1 MNVKDKT
8 VKSKKQEGSFSQF
21 WMKSKNYSSNM
32 EENNLKL
39 SKEERMKF
47 MYNSMPNDMQ
57 VKIVIDNNVGVNTLL
72 VTSTKESLKTKAKNW
87 LKYS

>member
-1 MNVKDKT
+1 
-8 VKSKKQEGSFSQF
+8 
-21 WMKSKNYSSNM
+21 M

-39 SKEERMKF
+39 SKEEKMKF

-72 VTSTKESLKTKAKNW
+72 VTSTKESLKTKAKN
-87 LKYS
+87 

>member
-1 MNVKDKT
+1 
-8 VKSKKQEGSFSQF
+8 
-21 WMKSKNYSSNM
+21 MKSKNYSSNM

-39 SKEERMKF
+39 SKEEKMKF

-72 VTSTKESLKTKAKNW
+72 VTSTKESLKTKAKN
-87 LKYS
+87 